1 MFFLDKGNLLGRY
14 DGSVDNNDKDIEIC
28 ILRCGLVIGLCEV
41 AILFLF
47 DVDTVAR
54 RRMYGANQ
62 VIENQWGGDEDNDD
76 DAGDDGDEYND
87 DDFKCSIFC
96 STL

>member
-1 MFFLDKGNLLGRY
+1 MHTLLRT
-14 DGSVDNNDKDIEIC
+14 
-28 ILRCGLVIGLCEV
+28 VIGLCEV

-62 VIENQWGGDEDNDD
+62 VIENQWGARRVIEMTKD
-76 DAGDDGDEYND
+76 
-87 DDFKCSIFC
+87 K
-96 STL
+96 

>member
-1 MFFLDKGNLLGRY
+1 M
-14 DGSVDNNDKDIEIC
+14 
-28 ILRCGLVIGLCEV
+28 IGLCEV

-76 DAGDDGDEYND
+76 DDDDNVGIDDG
-87 DDFKCSIFC
+87 DFKCSIFSGFLLIC
-96 STL
+96 KFLGVKIYCMNVLY

>member
-1 MFFLDKGNLLGRY
+1 MWT
-14 DGSVDNNDKDIEIC
+14 
-28 ILRCGLVIGLCEV
+28 VIGLCEV
-41 AILFLF
+41 AIVFLF

-76 DAGDDGDEYND
+76 DGDDIDSD
-87 DDFKCSIFC
+87 DNFKWSIF
-96 STL
+96 SGLLYVSKFF

>member
-1 MFFLDKGNLLGRY
+1 MFDSSRLQNNEISENISCGNI
-14 DGSVDNNDKDIEIC
+14 DKDQAGWVGWWV
-28 ILRCGLVIGLCEV
+28 CGV

-62 VIENQWGGDEDNDD
+62 VIENQWGGDEDNDN
-76 DAGDDGDEYND
+76 DAGDDYND
-87 DDFKCSIFC
+87 DDFKCSIF
-96 STL
+96 SGLL

>member
-1 MFFLDKGNLLGRY
+1 M
-14 DGSVDNNDKDIEIC
+14 
-28 ILRCGLVIGLCEV
+28 IGLCEV

-76 DAGDDGDEYND
+76 DDVGDDYND
-87 DDFKCSIFC
+87 DDFRFFRIFVSKFLGVKILC
-96 STL
+96 MKDL

>member
-1 MFFLDKGNLLGRY
+1 M
-14 DGSVDNNDKDIEIC
+14 
-28 ILRCGLVIGLCEV
+28 IGLCEV

-76 DAGDDGDEYND
+76 DGDDYND
-87 DDFKCSIFC
+87 DDFKCRFFRIFVCFLVFRCIMYEC
-96 STL
+96 SKVGCRTQSLKKR

>member
-1 MFFLDKGNLLGRY
+1 MHT
-14 DGSVDNNDKDIEIC
+14 STWT
-28 ILRCGLVIGLCEV
+28 VIGLCEV

-76 DAGDDGDEYND
+76 DDDDSDDDVAGDED
-87 DDFKCSIFC
+87 DDYYTGI
-96 STL
+96 

>member
-1 MFFLDKGNLLGRY
+1 MHTLMWT
-14 DGSVDNNDKDIEIC
+14 
-28 ILRCGLVIGLCEV
+28 VIGLCEV

-76 DAGDDGDEYND
+76 DD
-87 DDFKCSIFC
+87 DDDEDDDDDDSKCGIFQDYC
-96 STL
+96 KFVNF

>member
-1 MFFLDKGNLLGRY
+1 MH
-14 DGSVDNNDKDIEIC
+14 
-28 ILRCGLVIGLCEV
+28 ILMWTVIGLFEV

-76 DAGDDGDEYND
+76 DDDGGDDD
-87 DDFKCSIFC
+87 DDDDDNFECSIFSGLMLIC
-96 STL
+96 KFLGVKIYCMNVL

>member
-1 MFFLDKGNLLGRY
+1 MHT
-14 DGSVDNNDKDIEIC
+14 SMWT
-28 ILRCGLVIGLCEV
+28 VIGLCEV

-76 DAGDDGDEYND
+76 DAGDDGDDYND
-87 DDFKCSIFC
+87 DDFKCSIFSC
-96 STL
+96 KYNV